1 MSVRAHRTHRLAA
14 TALVLTAFTALTL
27 TGCRDGEGIRDEGPA
42 KSRSAEQSSAGQ
54 HPGRATTPHT
64 QEAAR
69 SVNRTA
75 SGH

>member
-42 KSRSAEQSSAGQ
+42 RSRSAEQSSMRLDPA
-54 HPGRATTPHT
+54 PHT

-69 SVNRTA
+69 SMNRTA
-75 SGH
+75 SGR